1 MHCTDDSLRPENQ
14 DTGFIYA
21 APLGRRAR
29 MKGYVLMLCL
39 LVGVVWSASAQQE
52 PMDPKLVG
60 TWETH
65 DGPCSPCLLTIK
77 EGGSVTFTQAGSE
90 IQIVFSR
97 GTPDPGIDLMFPL
110 GGKVDLV
117 LSRSG
122 HYLVGNYTSIRSQVR
137 NNQTVS
143 FTRK

>member
-1 MHCTDDSLRPENQ
+1 MHCTDDSLRAENQ
-14 DTGFIYA
+14 DKRFSCA
-21 APLGRRAR
+21 ALLARRAR

-52 PMDPKLVG
+52 PMDPNLVG
-60 TWETH
+60 IWESK
-65 DGPCSPCLLTIK
+65 DGPCSPCILAIK
-77 EGGSVTFTQAGSE
+77 EGGSVVFTLAGSE

-97 GTPDPGIDLMFPL
+97 FTPDPGIDLMFPL

-117 LSRSG
+117 LSKSG
-122 HYLVGNYTSIRSQVR
+122 HYLMGTYTSVRNQVR

>member
-1 MHCTDDSLRPENQ
+1 
-14 DTGFIYA
+14 
-21 APLGRRAR
+21 

-39 LVGVVWSASAQQE
+39 LVGVVWSASAQKD
-52 PMDPKLVG
+52 PIDPKLVG

-65 DGPCSPCLLTIK
+65 DGPCSPCMLTIK
-77 EGGSVTFTQAGSE
+77 EGGSVSFTQAGSD

-97 GTPDPGIDLMFPL
+97 GTPDPGIDLMFPQ
-110 GGKVDLV
+110 GGKADLV
-117 LSRSG
+117 LSKSG
-122 HYLVGNYTSIRSQVR
+122 HYLVGTYTNTFNQVR

>member
-14 DTGFIYA
+14 DKRFICA
-21 APLGRRAR
+21 APFARRAR
-29 MKGYVLMLCL
+29 MKGYVLTLCL

-52 PMDPKLVG
+52 PVDPKLTG

-65 DGPCSPCLLTIK
+65 DGPCSPCILTIK
-77 EGGSVTFTQAGSE
+77 EGGSMTFTQAGSD

-97 GTPDPGIDLMFPL
+97 GTPDPGIDLIFPL
-110 GGKVDLV
+110 GGKVELV
-117 LSRSG
+117 LSKSG
-122 HYLVGNYTSIRSQVR
+122 HYLVGNYTSIRNQVR